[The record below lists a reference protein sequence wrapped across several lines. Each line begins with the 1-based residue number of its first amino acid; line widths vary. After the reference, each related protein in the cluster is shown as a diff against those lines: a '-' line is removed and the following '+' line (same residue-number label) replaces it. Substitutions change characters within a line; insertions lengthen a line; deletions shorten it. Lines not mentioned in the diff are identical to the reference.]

1 MSEVCQFH
9 FTCQS
14 ALPLFLTVVGSSEC
28 NIGAIIALEPSI
40 RPLLNRLAPEA
51 SSRIQNE
58 AMLNRTT
65 NGPYF
70 RV

>member
-1 MSEVCQFH
+1 MKFH
-9 FTCQS
+9 VLIHCTTFFCIT
-14 ALPLFLTVVGSSEC
+14 LHMIP
-28 NIGAIIALEPSI
+28 GAIIALEPSI

>member
-1 MSEVCQFH
+1 MPVPLLASVNV
-9 FTCQS
+9 
-14 ALPLFLTVVGSSEC
+14 PLFLTVVGSSDC

-40 RPLLNRLAPEA
+40 RPLLNRLALEA
-51 SSRIQNE
+51 ASRLQNE
-58 AMLNRTT
+58 AMLSRTT